1 MGMPFL
7 NKHQQTTTLRAIRW
21 FLMAILLMGL
31 LGTGTELLL
40 LEHTEG
46 LWQWVPLFLIAIGVF
61 VLCSGVLKPGR
72 RNIRMLQVT
81 MILFV
86 LSGLVGFIL
95 HYQGNAEFELE
106 MYPSLKGRELFWEA
120 IRGATPT
127 LAPGTMI
134 QLGLLGLVYTHRHPH
149 LGSSKG
155 GPSNNKGK
163 T

>member
-1 MGMPFL
+1 MPFL
-7 NKHQQTTTLRAIRW
+7 NKQGQSTTLRTIRW

-31 LGTGTELLL
+31 LGTGVELLL

-46 LWQWVPLFLIAIGVF
+46 FWQWVPLILIAIGLI
-61 VLCSGVLKPGR
+61 VLSCGLLYPGR
-72 RNIRMLQVT
+72 RNIRVLQGT

-86 LSGLVGFIL
+86 LSGLVGLIL

-106 MYPSLKGRELFWEA
+106 MYPSLKGLELFWEA

-134 QLGLLGLVYTHRHPH
+134 QLGLLGLVYTIRHPQ

-155 GPSNNKGK
+155 SPSDDKGK
-163 T
+163 S

>member
-1 MGMPFL
+1 MS
-7 NKHQQTTTLRAIRW
+7 TTLGTIRW

-31 LGTGTELLL
+31 LGTGVELLL
-40 LEHTEG
+40 LEHTDG
-46 LWQWVPLFLIAIGVF
+46 FWQGVPLVLIAIGLF
-61 VLCSGVLKPGR
+61 VLSWGLFYPGR
-72 RNIRMLQVT
+72 RNIRLLQGT

-86 LSGLVGFIL
+86 LSGLVGLVL

-106 MYPSLKGRELFWEA
+106 MYPSLKGLELFWEA

-134 QLGLLGLVYTHRHPH
+134 QLGLLGWIYTIRHPQ

-155 GPSNNKGK
+155 GPSDDKGK
-163 T
+163 S